1 LVTLESPTSD
11 DLAALS
17 STATSVGIATA
28 PVTPETYVAV
38 AGQVLAA
45 LYGNAVGVAT
55 AYGIPLTLFDRF
67 TDYSPFYGGD
77 QIEYETSGGEAV
89 CTGGFAVVAL
99 VGNRAGDDFMLS
111 AGHCGDAAAWYLTG
125 CQECSG
131 DGTDMGW
138 TSTIYFEDPARDD
151 FQAILTQPIGASSAA
166 GYVYGTGYTYY
177 VEGVDNV
184 GYGQPFTF
192 DGSVTG
198 EVRGATAGYSGLCEW
213 FDKHT
218 VEDCNLIEGNRYF
231 NYLPV
236 RR

>member
-1 LVTLESPTSD
+1 
-11 DLAALS
+11 
-17 STATSVGIATA
+17 
-28 PVTPETYVAV
+28 
-38 AGQVLAA
+38 
-45 LYGNAVGVAT
+45 
-55 AYGIPLTLFDRF
+55 
-67 TDYSPFYGGD
+67 
-77 QIEYETSGGEAV
+77 
-89 CTGGFAVVAL
+89 
-99 VGNRAGDDFMLS
+99 
-111 AGHCGDAAAWYLTG
+111 
-125 CQECSG
+125 
-131 DGTDMGW
+131 MGW

-218 VEDCNLIEGNRYF
+218 VEDCNLIEGTDTSTICQSGDSGGPTFVVNGNTGGVYAVGTIVGGASNDCF
-231 NYLPV
+231 AETIGWEESASETALLLGT
-236 RR
+236 